1 MVSRRTLRNSSE
13 TAESVPENIG
23 FDREIQKI
31 TYIYL

>member
-1 MVSRRTLRNSSE
+1 MVSRRTLQNSSE
-13 TAESVPENIG
+13 TVESVTENIR